1 MTRDDIVAMF
11 DRRQQALDRLD
22 ARALAADHTE
32 DCVLESPFAGGTA
45 TGPDAIAAVYE
56 RYFSTFADITF
67 TREALI
73 VDGNTVVLLERVAGT
88 DTGGV
93 MGLAPSGRAMS
104 YMIAI
109 QYELR
114 DGRIARERRV
124 YDFTGVLLQIGALK
138 AKPA

>member
-22 ARALAADHTE
+22 AGALAADHTD
-32 DCVLESPFAGGTA
+32 DCVLESPFAGGKA
-45 TGPDAIAAVYE
+45 TGREAIAAVYE
-56 RYFSTFADITF
+56 SYFRTFADITF
-67 TREALI
+67 TREAMI
-73 VDGNTVVLLERVAGT
+73 VDGNEVVLLERVTGT

-93 MGLAPSGRAMS
+93 MGMAPSGRAMS

-109 QYELR
+109 HYELR
-114 DGRIARERRV
+114 DGQIARERRV